1 MIKVDIKSQTDKY
14 LEMDGVLFFM
24 GYHAPFFF
32 LTLTSDS
39 TSVAYVL
46 LSDNPSSPVS
56 HPQLDSAPTAPL
68 PFMSADDYFSNNPDN
83 PNSLSLSHLHRALS
97 PTPSSLTPLAKSE
110 PSTKIRLPDRSRP
123 HTQPTGCQEESP

>member
-14 LEMDGVLFFM
+14 LEIDGVLFFM

-56 HPQLDSAPTAPL
+56 HPQLDSAPTAP
-68 PFMSADDYFSNNPDN
+68 
-83 PNSLSLSHLHRALS
+83 SLLCPLTIISSTTPTILTHCRCHTFIVLCRRRPPLSR
-97 PTPSSLTPLAKSE
+97 
-110 PSTKIRLPDRSRP
+110 R
-123 HTQPTGCQEESP
+123 